1 MLNSSQKM
9 KGILLAGGRGSRLV
23 PMTNVVSKQLLP
35 VYDKPMIYY
44 PLVTLMQANIRD
56 VLLIATPEHLSG
68 YQQLLGTGKQWG
80 IQLQYAEQPAPDG
93 LPQAF
98 KIGADFLD
106 QASVMLLLGDNIFF
120 GNTFENRLAQVAQAS
135 SGATVFSTPHSQPG
149 NYGVVELGPS
159 QEIVS
164 LEEKPP
170 QPKSNQVI
178 TGAYVFDSR
187 VAQFAK
193 TLRPSD
199 RGETEMIDLLRCYQ
213 KQGELHVESLEDG
226 TNWFDAGTP
235 QMLLEASLAIA
246 TTQREQG
253 LIGCPHRTAKSKE
266 WV

>member
-1 MLNSSQKM
+1 
-9 KGILLAGGRGSRLV
+9 
-23 PMTNVVSKQLLP
+23 
-35 VYDKPMIYY
+35 
-44 PLVTLMQANIRD
+44 MQANIRD

-80 IQLQYAEQPAPDG
+80 IQLHYAEQPSPDG

-135 SGATVFSTPHSQPG
+135 SGATVFSTSHSQPS

-178 TGAYVFDSR
+178 TGAYIFDSR
-187 VAQFAK
+187 VVEFTK

-213 KQGELHVESLEDG
+213 KQGELHVESLAEG

-235 QMLLEASLAIA
+235 EMLLEASLTIA
-246 TTQREQG
+246 TAQREQG
-253 LIGCPHRTAKSKE
+253 LIGCPPRTAKSKE